1 MEISGKIKCAV
12 CGHVCQDRKG
22 LAIHLSTC
30 KEKKISSDRPGRA
43 NRLKSLKQFSRTQQR
58 AVEDELDLFPVLED
72 LGQEDFAMDFEEYTA
87 VAAAADAP
95 ADLRPPPLLD
105 APPELPAGSKRQR
118 KLPMKFKDHMP
129 SCSTSRVLPAVSLPH
144 LLDHVPAPEVW
155 PPAPPP
161 PPLPPPPP
169 VAPSPPVPVY
179 ESFRT
184 VPNSFGA
191 FRVYPRKPDD
201 DPDSCLDLD
210 DLCDFRP
217 VARNHPS
224 PSLPPVVKN
233 VYAPFKNA
241 SVFLLICWMN
251 RENKMK
257 TYEEVDR
264 LVHDVLLHPDFDIQ
278 DLRNFVAKCE
288 HDRFDLYIKS
298 PADQNNTKSMDG
310 WREGSVKI
318 KLPPEDGKR
327 RAEGK
332 AEAPE
337 FEVGSINYRPILET
351 VYKALDNPEASAF
364 HYTPYQELWKPDY
377 LSEAERIYGELYS
390 SDIWL
395 ESHEEIQRLPRINEV
410 DNFVLP
416 ILLYSDST
424 HLTKFGS
431 ASLWPLYMFLG
442 GHSKYLRCKSAEST
456 CNHLAYIPSLP
467 HNIQDVYKRHYGRAA
482 SSQALTHL
490 RRKLMQAVL
499 SLAVLQPDFLNAYE
513 NGFLFLCCDGVHRRL
528 FPRIMVYSADYP
540 ERMLVAS
547 LKTMGAFPCA
557 SCEIPNKFIHM
568 LGTRADEQRKAHK
581 CIDNEAKQDKVEN
594 ARRWI
599 FESGYRLDSARVK
612 DCLGPY
618 SLIPTRNAF
627 SSLSK
632 FGFKFHNMFTPD
644 LLHEF
649 ELGVWKRIF
658 IHLIRIIVAEGGDLI
673 STLNT
678 W

>member
-1 MEISGKIKCAV
+1 
-12 CGHVCQDRKG
+12 
-22 LAIHLSTC
+22 
-30 KEKKISSDRPGRA
+30 
-43 NRLKSLKQFSRTQQR
+43 
-58 AVEDELDLFPVLED
+58 
-72 LGQEDFAMDFEEYTA
+72 
-87 VAAAADAP
+87 
-95 ADLRPPPLLD
+95 
-105 APPELPAGSKRQR
+105 
-118 KLPMKFKDHMP
+118 
-129 SCSTSRVLPAVSLPH
+129 
-144 LLDHVPAPEVW
+144 
-155 PPAPPP
+155 
-161 PPLPPPPP
+161 
-169 VAPSPPVPVY
+169 
-179 ESFRT
+179 
-184 VPNSFGA
+184 
-191 FRVYPRKPDD
+191 
-201 DPDSCLDLD
+201 
-210 DLCDFRP
+210 
-217 VARNHPS
+217 
-224 PSLPPVVKN
+224 
-233 VYAPFKNA
+233 
-241 SVFLLICWMN
+241 MN
-251 RENKMK
+251 QENKMK

-264 LVHDVLLHPDFDIQ
+264 LVHDVLLHPDFNIQ
-278 DLRNFVAKCE
+278 DLRNFIAKCE
-288 HDRFDLYIKS
+288 HNRFNSYIKS
-298 PADQNNTKSMDG
+298 PANQNNTKSMDG
-310 WREGSVKI
+310 WHEGSVKI

-327 RAEGK
+327 RAKGE

-351 VYKALDNPEASAF
+351 VYKALDDPEASAF

-424 HLTKFGS
+424 HLTNFGS
-431 ASLWPLYMFLG
+431 ASLWPFYMFLG
-442 GHSKYLRCKSAEST
+442 GHSKYLHCKSAEST
-456 CNHLAYIPSLP
+456 CNHLAYIPLLP

-490 RRKLMQAVL
+490 RRELMQAVL
-499 SLAVLQPDFLNAYE
+499 SLAVLQPDFLNAYK

-540 ERMLVAS
+540 ECMLVAS

-568 LGTRADEQRKAHK
+568 LRTRADEQRKAHK
-581 CIDNEAKQDKVEN
+581 HIDNEAKQD
-594 ARRWI
+594 
-599 FESGYRLDSARVK
+599 K

-632 FGFKFHNMFTPD
+632 FGFNFHDMFTPD

-649 ELGVWKRIF
+649 ELGVWKSIF

-673 STLNT
+673 STLNIRYRLIPPFGRSTIQCFPQSTAAMTKLAGRDYEDILQCSIPVFEGMLRNEKHTKIILDLLFALNT
-678 W
+678 WHALTKLHLHTDTTVRIFENATRDLGRQVWIFKKEIAGYNTRELPKEVEARGHRRAVVRRTCLYRTQIGESQHKHVKHMFGRTNKQNAARDVAKVEGRGRQLRDLKRRIEHTQQLGNAAPDAF